1 MKKINN
7 NIHLVWLIDEYVN
20 NILKFIKLIIFIT
33 EKYEDDKIIKYK
45 TKILISI
52 RESI

>member
-7 NIHLVWLIDEYVN
+7 SIHLVWLIDEYVN
-20 NILKFIKLIIFIT
+20 NILKFNKLIIFIT

-45 TKILISI
+45 IKILISI
-52 RESI
+52 KENI

>member
-1 MKKINN
+1 LKKINN

-20 NILKFIKLIIFIT
+20 NILKFNKLIIFII

-45 TKILISI
+45 IKILISI
-52 RESI
+52 KENI